1 MSNAL
6 CDMRRTFLLGLLLIA
21 SAACQAQ
28 PAVAPAVE
36 RVIEMAE
43 QLGEEDWARVVAY
56 RERAYTPSAFERVP
70 ADRQIQQTG
79 YLFDRTRGVRVH
91 RADLTGDHEATA
103 VLQSNLTGEWLEL
116 AVTVEPVPPH
126 RVVSSRFRS
135 LDVPPDDA
143 PRPAPLSEA
152 EAVRDLG
159 AYMARLE
166 QADYFSG
173 VVLLARGDSVLFHEA
188 YGDASREYR
197 APNRP
202 DTRFNLAS
210 MNKTFT
216 AVAVLQLAEAGRLAL
231 EDPVADHL
239 LDVLPPEA
247 GRRVRVEH
255 LLSHTGGVGPNFQR
269 RWGAA
274 DPTRIDGVDD
284 WLAFAEGDTLASEP
298 GTAYDYSNAGYA
310 MLGAIVEAVT
320 GQGYYDYVRERVLDP
335 AGMEETG
342 FFRADEVVPNRATG
356 YQKAFTLDGTT
367 FQNTTTWNPQR
378 GGPAGGGYS
387 TAGDLHRFVRALR
400 DGALLRPESVPLL
413 FSAKTDLGA
422 EGYGFG
428 FNVENE
434 PEHIVGHGG
443 AAFGASTNL
452 DVFLDSGYTA
462 VVLSNYGG
470 VVATPVVRHVRQLV
484 DRIQGATE

>member
-1 MSNAL
+1 MTYTATGISILAP
-6 CDMRRTFLLGLLLIA
+6 FLPSGGLD
-21 SAACQAQ
+21 
-28 PAVAPAVE
+28 
-36 RVIEMAE
+36 
-43 QLGEEDWARVVAY
+43 G
-56 RERAYTPSAFERVP
+56 
-70 ADRQIQQTG
+70 
-79 YLFDRTRGVRVH
+79 
-91 RADLTGDHEATA
+91 
-103 VLQSNLTGEWLEL
+103 
-116 AVTVEPVPPH
+116 
-126 RVVSSRFRS
+126 
-135 LDVPPDDA
+135 
-143 PRPAPLSEA
+143 LSE
-152 EAVRDLG
+152 V
-159 AYMARLE
+159 
-166 QADYFSG
+166 
-173 VVLLARGDSVLFHEA
+173 SV
-188 YGDASREYR
+188 
-197 APNRP
+197 
-202 DTRFNLAS
+202 DTP
-210 MNKTFT
+210 
-216 AVAVLQLAEAGRLAL
+216 EPIGRLAELSNMINDGEGNVRL
-231 EDPVADHL
+231 EYDI
-239 LDVLPPEA
+239 
-247 GRRVRVEH
+247 
-255 LLSHTGGVGPNFQR
+255 
-269 RWGAA
+269 
-274 DPTRIDGVDD
+274 PTRGLIGFRSGFLRDTRGTGV
-284 WLAFAEGDTLASEP
+284 LNSVITGFQPMTGHVKASTTGVLVASEP